1 MPYKIIEFCIDFFNK
16 LEINISN
23 KKDSYISLGWK
34 GMKEI
39 ARKQVEIIE
48 EYEKPQKI
56 SRTKHHNISDAS
68 EYPIPGLSHYV
79 RYLYIQNKVK

>member
-1 MPYKIIEFCIDFFNK
+1 
-16 LEINISN
+16 
-23 KKDSYISLGWK
+23 
-34 GMKEI
+34 MKEI

-48 EYEKPQKI
+48 EYEKTQKI